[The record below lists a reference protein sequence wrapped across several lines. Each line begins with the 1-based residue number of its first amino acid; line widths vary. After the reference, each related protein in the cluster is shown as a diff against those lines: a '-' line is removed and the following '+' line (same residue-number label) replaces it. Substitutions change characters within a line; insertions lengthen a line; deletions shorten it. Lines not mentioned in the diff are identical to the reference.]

1 MTKLRQLLLFV
12 FSVMLVALNYP
23 LLSLFNKNIILA
35 GIPLLFWYVFFMWL
49 LLIFLGWYI
58 SRRIN
63 NNQP

>member
-23 LLSLFNKNIILA
+23 LLSFFNKNMLLG
-35 GIPLLFWYVFFMWL
+35 GIPLLFWYVFILWL

-58 SRRIN
+58 SKSIN